1 MGDSLT
7 VYRALV
13 GLSHATAMVAPIIYG
28 ILDSCR
34 DIRNVRFS
42 HVKRKGNTPAHLL
55 AKHACGIVDY
65 LVWMEENPYFL
76 EQALHHDVISFLSN
90 ESF

>member
-1 MGDSLT
+1 MFISCSSCGCSYYIWDF
-7 VYRALV
+7 
-13 GLSHATAMVAPIIYG
+13 
-28 ILDSCR
+28 DSCH

-42 HVKRKGNTPAHLL
+42 HVKRKGNMPAHLL
-55 AKHACGIVDY
+55 AKHTCGIVDY
-65 LVWMEENPYFL
+65 LVWMEENPCSL